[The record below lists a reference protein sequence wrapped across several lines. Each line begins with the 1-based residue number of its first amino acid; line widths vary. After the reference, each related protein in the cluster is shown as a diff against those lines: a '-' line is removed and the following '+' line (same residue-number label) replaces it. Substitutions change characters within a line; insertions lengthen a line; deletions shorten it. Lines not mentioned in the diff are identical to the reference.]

1 MFLPCDKAPRLP
13 SFKTKVA
20 QSVLDQD
27 KIAQRVSWFNMFVF
41 RSRSSSSH
49 GGWPWHPWPW
59 AYGVAMVM
67 VDVDED
73 EDD

>member
-27 KIAQRVSWFNMFVF
+27 KSCTKRLGSRWF
-41 RSRSSSSH
+41 RYLLASSSYE
-49 GGWPWHPWPW
+49 GGSAGEGSLHNLF
-59 AYGVAMVM
+59 
-67 VDVDED
+67 ER
-73 EDD
+73 EIHHH

>member
-27 KIAQRVSWFNMFVF
+27 KSCTKRLGSRQKLHKASWFKMFVF
-41 RSRSSSSH
+41 RSSSSH
-49 GGWPWHPWPW
+49 GGWPWHPW
-59 AYGVAMVM
+59 A
-67 VDVDED
+67 
-73 EDD
+73 